1 MSHFVLFKL
10 REIALLILILIG
22 LAILAGLLSSCSSQ
36 VVTTPGG
43 QTVVNNNF
51 LSKGTLSVGAD
62 GAILMAGD
70 AEKAAEELGRYGKVY
85 LQWKAA
91 PTVIDA
97 ATSGISGV
105 TKTFQTP

>member
-43 QTVVNNNF
+43 QTVVNNN
-51 LSKGTLSVGAD
+51 SLSVGAD
-62 GAILMAGD
+62 GTIQMAGD

-105 TKTFQTP
+105 AKTFQTP

>member
-1 MSHFVLFKL
+1 MSEFARYKL

-22 LAILAGLLSSCSSQ
+22 IALFCALFASCSSQ

-51 LSKGTLSVGAD
+51 LSKGTLAVNAD
-62 GAILMAGD
+62 GSILAAGD

-91 PTVIDA
+91 PVVIDA
-97 ATSGISGV
+97 VSSGV
-105 TKTFQTP
+105 GKVTDVIQN